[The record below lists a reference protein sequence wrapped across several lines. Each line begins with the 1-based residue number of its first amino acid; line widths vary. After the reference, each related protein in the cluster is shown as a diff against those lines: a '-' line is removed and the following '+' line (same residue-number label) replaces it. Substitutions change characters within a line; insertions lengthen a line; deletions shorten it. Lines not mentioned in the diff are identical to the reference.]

1 MQKAAICSRHCDDS
15 RFNKINGWSILYNN
29 DEINF
34 FKNNSND
41 NNNNNNN
48 ETNSMKTTA
57 NEDKN
62 NNNDGDNDNNNVK
75 QIDEKLFNEFIKKY
89 QLLYEYIENE
99 NIDCIWLD
107 KPLMDGKVL
116 MKQLDLK
123 PGPAIRVM
131 MEKMKRWQYNNP
143 NGIME
148 ECKAFLLST

>member
-1 MQKAAICSRHCDDS
+1 
-15 RFNKINGWSILYNN
+15 
-29 DEINF
+29 
-34 FKNNSND
+34 
-41 NNNNNNN
+41 
-48 ETNSMKTTA
+48 MKTTA

-62 NNNDGDNDNNNVK
+62 NNNDDDNDNNNVK

>member
-1 MQKAAICSRHCDDS
+1 MILKNHKR
-15 RFNKINGWSILYNN
+15 NKDAVL
-29 DEINF
+29 DER
-34 FKNNSND
+34 
-41 NNNNNNN
+41 N
-48 ETNSMKTTA
+48 E
-57 NEDKN
+57 
-62 NNNDGDNDNNNVK
+62 GR
-75 QIDEKLFNEFIKKY
+75 LLRREFIKKY